1 MLSSL
6 IKLACPV
13 VLLLTLTIPIV
24 AVSTSGSALEN
35 VWDIINSTGR
45 VLPAPHII
53 PRSPIGHINRRD
65 VQLGTHSINL
75 EPGVDFQDCV
85 AAPKCKGMC
94 TFSFIEH
101 SSWWSHA
108 VMHIYDESCNMIG
121 ENTHVPRD
129 WMADPRGWGM
139 PSKLPF

>member
-1 MLSSL
+1 MLSSF

-53 PRSPIGHINRRD
+53 PRSPIGHIKRRD

-85 AAPKCKGMC
+85 AAPKCAHSPSSSIVHGGPMPLC
-94 TFSFIEH
+94 TSMT
-101 SSWWSHA
+101 SR
-108 VMHIYDESCNMIG
+108 V
-121 ENTHVPRD
+121 T
-129 WMADPRGWGM
+129 
-139 PSKLPF
+139 